1 MQLVNSIL
9 IQTPGPNGANPVT
22 TNDGGA
28 VVGWILGFGL
38 ALVAVVLITKPLVQV
53 EAGTKRRHQ
62 DPALNPGQIQLEG
75 LQESAS
81 AEQQALQDLD
91 FDRELGIIEETDYNT
106 LKERSSQKL
115 AELDE
120 QIATLQRQL
129 TGRTLEK
136 RPVKVVEKPAVSQVT
151 QNSKAKTGDTDKI
164 HIRAI
169 VKEKL
174 KCGECGAAF
183 KPGDRFCRQCS
194 APLPVLCLNCGHEI
208 SEDDRFCAKC
218 GAAVNT

>member
-1 MQLVNSIL
+1 M
-9 IQTPGPNGANPVT
+9 
-22 TNDGGA
+22 
-28 VVGWILGFGL
+28 LGFGL
-38 ALVAVVLITKPLVQV
+38 ALVAIVLVAKPLVQV
-53 EAGTKRRHQ
+53 EAGAKRRRQ

-81 AEQQALQDLD
+81 AEQQSLQDLD
-91 FDRELGIIEETDYNT
+91 FDRELGIIEETDYNM
-106 LKERSSQKL
+106 LKERSNQKL

-120 QIATLQRQL
+120 QIAALQRQL
-129 TGRTLEK
+129 NGRTLEK
-136 RPVKVVEKPAVSQVT
+136 APVKVVEKLAASPVSRNGKT
-151 QNSKAKTGDTDKI
+151 RTGDTDKI
-164 HIRAI
+164 HLKAV